1 MNEEAAALIVKIHL
15 LEEEEA
21 MSAVYSTVVD
31 WITERKYEEVQKFVS
46 HAVEGDLSKNML
58 SYILD
63 MVKPY
68 PFCSPQKH

>member
-31 WITERKYEEVQKFVS
+31 WITERKYEEVQQFVS

-68 PFCSPQKH
+68 PMCAQQKH